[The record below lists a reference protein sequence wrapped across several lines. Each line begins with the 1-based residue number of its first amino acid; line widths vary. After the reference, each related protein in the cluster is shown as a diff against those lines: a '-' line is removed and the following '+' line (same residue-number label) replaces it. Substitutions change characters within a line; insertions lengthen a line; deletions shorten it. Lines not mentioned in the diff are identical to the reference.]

1 MKKSLLF
8 PLSPVAASRPRVTR
22 WGTYYLGPYRHFKEE
37 MALLINRTF
46 PPEFEIISGPIK
58 LNIVCYVTRPKTTK
72 LDYPKP
78 DVDNYAKAIL
88 DSLNGYVWEDD
99 SQVISLTISKRWA
112 NDKHKGHFTIEITQ

>member
-1 MKKSLLF
+1 
-8 PLSPVAASRPRVTR
+8 
-22 WGTYYLGPYRHFKEE
+22 

-88 DSLNGYVWEDD
+88 DSLNGHVWEDD